1 MVHSSLTLLLTL
13 PSQGVKKMIKA
24 ENMTKQFGPIK
35 AVDGLNLH
43 IKHGEVFGLL
53 GPNGAGKTTM
63 VRMLNTLT
71 IPDAGRAMINGFD
84 VVREADKVKQL
95 IGVAPQELNLDR
107 ELTGRENLRVHGLLH
122 RMKDMDE
129 RIEELIKWTELSDR
143 ADSLV
148 NTYSGGMQRRLL
160 IARATMHQ
168 PKVLFLDEPT
178 VGLDPRVRR
187 QLWDM
192 IRGLKHQGVT
202 VLLTTHYIEEA
213 ELLCH
218 RVGILNHGILI
229 ALGTPSELKARL
241 GSFVVEIIDNGI
253 TNYRLFNSREEAH
266 KFAEKKADDVLI
278 RESNLEDVFIKL
290 TGERIER

>member
-1 MVHSSLTLLLTL
+1 
-13 PSQGVKKMIKA
+13 MIK
-24 ENMTKQFGPIK
+24 TQSLSKHFGQIK

-43 IKHGEVFGLL
+43 IKQGEIFGLL
-53 GPNGAGKTTM
+53 GPNGAGKTTT

-71 IPDAGRAMINGFD
+71 APSSGEAVINGFD

-107 ELTGRENLRVHGLLH
+107 ELTGRENLRLHGLLH
-122 RMKDMDE
+122 RMKDIDE
-129 RIEELIKWTELSDR
+129 RIEDLLKWTELSDR

-148 NTYSGGMQRRLL
+148 KTYSGGMQRRLL
-160 IARATMHQ
+160 IARAIMHR
-168 PKVLFLDEPT
+168 PRALFLDEPT
-178 VGLDPRVRR
+178 VGLDPQVRR
-187 QLWDM
+187 QIWDL
-192 IRGLKHQGVT
+192 IRGLEQQGVT

-218 RVGILNHGILI
+218 RVGILNHGKLI
-229 ALGTPSELKARL
+229 VLAAPSELKARV
-241 GSFVVEIIDNGI
+241 GHFVVETPDNGV
-253 TNYRLFNSREEAH
+253 TNYRLFDSREEAY
-266 KFAEKKADDVLI
+266 KFAEEKDDDVLI